1 MFPDSSIQAP
11 APDPSEPLIA
21 VDDLAALLGLTL
33 PLGPPLDTQVVF
45 AARAVAAAI
54 RSYCGR
60 QIVRGEYAER
70 FIGGLPV
77 EREGEGGPLYWRLTL
92 TERPVGEIVEIK
104 SGSRLLNPELAVIH
118 GTLGVVLVPVSLAG
132 AASPIDVTY
141 LGGFDPLPGDLAA
154 LYVDLCR
161 RQLVTMGAPVTG
173 GSGAPVK
180 AVTVGALKIDY
191 AVNSVDAAGALVGG
205 PMPLTADALAAYDP
219 ILGQYKSVRMLA
231 ATIC

>member
-92 TERPVGEIVEIK
+92 TEWPVGEIVEIK

-161 RQLVTMGAPVTG
+161 RQLLTMGATLPGVAL
-173 GSGAPVK
+173 APVK

-191 AVNSVDAAGALVGG
+191 AISNVPAEGALAGG
-205 PMPLTADALAAYDP
+205 PMPMTADALVAYEP
-219 ILGQYKSVRMLA
+219 TLGRFRAVRKMA
-231 ATIC
+231 ATAA